1 MKPRLLALAVLIP
14 LLAPLAAGQAVD
26 DAALVAAAVSPL
38 PEEFRDGAAVLA
50 HDASA
55 TLRAGDGAFV
65 CLAPDPAGDRTHA
78 ACYHRS
84 LEPFMA
90 RGRELRA
97 EGYRAEVD
105 SLRNEEIAAGR
116 LAMPDHPA
124 ALYSLTGP
132 AGALDASGEIRDAR
146 RLFVIYVP
154 FATGEQTGLPT
165 TPVRGAP
172 WLMDA
177 GTAKA
182 HIMFAPTMGG

>member
-1 MKPRLLALAVLIP
+1 MKALPLPLALVLA
-14 LLAPLAAGQAVD
+14 LLAPTAAAQSID
-26 DAALVAAAVSPL
+26 DAGLVAAAVSVL
-38 PEEFRDGAAVLA
+38 PDEFRETATVLT

-55 TLRAGDGAFV
+55 TLRRGTGAFV
-65 CLAPDPAGDRTHA
+65 CLAPDPAGERIHA

-97 EGYRAEVD
+97 EGHRAEVD
-105 SLRNEEIAAGR
+105 SLRNVEIAAGR
-116 LAMPDHPA
+116 LAMPEHPA
-124 ALYSLTGP
+124 ALYSLTAP
-132 AGALDASGEIRDAR
+132 AGALEASGEIRDAR

-154 FATGEQTGLPT
+154 FATAESTGLST

-172 WLMDA
+172 WLMDP

-182 HIMFAPTMGG
+182 HIMFTPSMDG